1 MSQFLRGRKN
11 STRDRKHSVH
21 EETQDETERGVG
33 RDRER
38 EEEGAKERNKQRERE
53 KERDERIVAIGGGAR
68 DRANVLRR
76 CRVKRSRSVGRLVI
90 RENRK
95 TTVVKREIFVVLPYG
110 WT

>member
-21 EETQDETERGVG
+21 EETQDEADRGVG

-38 EEEGAKERNKQRERE
+38 EEEGVKETNEAKREKKSERE
-53 KERDERIVAIGGGAR
+53 TNEWLQLAEERGIAR
-68 DRANVLRR
+68 NVLRR
-76 CRVKRSRSVGRLVI
+76 CRVKKSRSVGRLVI

-95 TTVVKREIFVVLPYG
+95 TP
-110 WT
+110 W